1 VPDNADSS
9 VADAAESP
17 KHRNWLQRHHR
28 SVVLTVFALGL
39 LLGLASWLAV
49 EAFSAKQNL
58 QQARSEAIQAKDA
71 LSKGHADAAV
81 QHANAVQ
88 AHARKASDATESI
101 PWTLAAKL
109 PWLGSP
115 FETGQQM
122 SKVVLGFANDVL
134 TPAARVGLAL
144 SPDKLFSGS
153 RLDVHA
159 LRSEEPALNKLA
171 VEAKR
176 LDAEASAL
184 PRPTYLSEVADAR
197 TKLQTQIS
205 SVAKVLDTAALAAQI
220 APAMMGA
227 DGPTSYFMG
236 FQTNAEAR
244 GTGGITGGFGILHF
258 DDGAPTVSTLGPDN
272 DLSGVFQ
279 SIDLGPEYSAEYGWA
294 NASTDIRNSNL
305 SSHFP
310 YAAQIWRSMW
320 AQKSGTNVDG
330 AIAIDPVALSYV
342 LGAIGHVTMPDGEEI
357 TKDNVVQL
365 TESTAYSRFPL
376 DQTARKQYL
385 QNIAAEIV
393 KKMTQSIQSPRELL
407 AALGRAVSERRIAI
421 WSSSEASQQLLEQ
434 TPLAHEIPDDA
445 APYAEL
451 VVNNLAG
458 NKMDYYLKREITYTA
473 DQCGGATRNST
484 VSFKLTNDAPDTQLP
499 DYVAGVGGLS
509 PNVKLTM
516 PKGSML
522 TSIKLIATKGSKLE
536 TAFANGQLA
545 PVFAGVERG
554 HPVFELQVV
563 IPPKQSGVL
572 TFHLTEPASPGAAR
586 VPVQPLVDRV
596 SPDVRVPE
604 CP

>member
-1 VPDNADSS
+1 
-9 VADAAESP
+9 
-17 KHRNWLQRHHR
+17 
-28 SVVLTVFALGL
+28 
-39 LLGLASWLAV
+39 
-49 EAFSAKQNL
+49 
-58 QQARSEAIQAKDA
+58 
-71 LSKGHADAAV
+71 
-81 QHANAVQ
+81 
-88 AHARKASDATESI
+88 
-101 PWTLAAKL
+101 
-109 PWLGSP
+109 
-115 FETGQQM
+115 M

-134 TPAARVGLAL
+134 APASRIGLAL

-159 LRSEEPALNKLA
+159 LRNEEPALTKLA
-171 VEAKR
+171 LEAKR
-176 LDAEASAL
+176 FDTEAVAI
-184 PRPTYLSEVADAR
+184 PKPEYLSEVADAR
-197 TKLQTQIS
+197 TKLQSQIS
-205 SVAKVLDTAALAAQI
+205 TVAKILDTAALAARI

-258 DDGAPTVSTLGPDN
+258 NDGAPTVSTLGPDN
-272 DLSGVFQ
+272 DLSGLFQ
-279 SIDLGPEYSAEYGWA
+279 PIDLGPEYSTEYGWA
-294 NASTDIRNSNL
+294 NAGTDIRNSNL

-320 AQKSGTNVDG
+320 SQKSGANVDG
-330 AIAIDPVALSYV
+330 AIAIDPVALSYI

-365 TESTAYSRFPL
+365 TESIAYSRFPL
-376 DQTARKQYL
+376 DQSARKQYL
-385 QNIAAEIV
+385 QDIAAEIV
-393 KKMTQSIQSPRELL
+393 KKMTHSIQSPHELL
-407 AALGRAVSERRIAI
+407 AALGKAVGERRIAV
-421 WSSSEASQQLLEQ
+421 WSSSEVSQKLLEQ
-434 TPLAHEIPDDA
+434 TPLAHEIPDDP

-473 DQCGGATRNST
+473 DQCGGPTRNST
-484 VSFKLTNDAPDTQLP
+484 VTLKLTNDAPDTQLP

-522 TSIKLIATKGSKLE
+522 TSVKLIATKDSKLE

-554 HPVFELQVV
+554 HPVFEIQVV

-572 TFHLTEPASPGAAR
+572 TFHLSEPPSPGAAR
-586 VPVQPLVDRV
+586 VPIQPLIDRV
-596 SPDVRVPE
+596 VPDVRVPE
-604 CP
+604 CR

>member
-1 VPDNADSS
+1 M
-9 VADAAESP
+9 
-17 KHRNWLQRHHR
+17 QRHR
-28 SVVLTVFALGL
+28 RAVGLTVSVVGL
-39 LLGLASWLAV
+39 LLGLSVWLAV
-49 EAFSAKQNL
+49 EGLSAKQNL

-81 QHANAVQ
+81 QHAAAVQ
-88 AHARKASDATESI
+88 AHARKATDATESI

-134 TPAARVGLAL
+134 APASRIGLAL

-159 LRSEEPALNKLA
+159 LRNEEPALTKLA
-171 VEAKR
+171 LEAKR
-176 LDAEASAL
+176 FDTEAVAI
-184 PRPTYLSEVADAR
+184 PKPEYLSEVADAR
-197 TKLQTQIS
+197 TKLQSQIS
-205 SVAKVLDTAALAAQI
+205 TVAKILDTAALAARI

-258 DDGAPTVSTLGPDN
+258 DDGTPRVSTLGPDN
-272 DLSGVFQ
+272 DLSGLFQ
-279 SIDLGPEYSAEYGWA
+279 PIDLGPEYSTEYGWA

-320 AQKSGTNVDG
+320 TQKSGTNVDG
-330 AIAIDPVALSYV
+330 AIAIDPVALSYI

-376 DQTARKQYL
+376 DQIARKQYL
-385 QNIAAEIV
+385 QDIAAEIV
-393 KKMTQSIQSPRELL
+393 KKMTSTIQSPHQLL
-407 AALGRAVSERRIAI
+407 AALGKAVGERRIAV
-421 WSSSEASQQLLEQ
+421 WSSSEVSQTLLEQ
-434 TPLAHEIPDDA
+434 TPLAHEIPDDT

-473 DQCGGATRNST
+473 DQCGGPTRNTT
-484 VSFKLTNDAPDTQLP
+484 VTLKLTNAAPDTELP

-572 TFHLTEPASPGAAR
+572 TFHLTEPASLGAAR
-586 VPVQPLVDRV
+586 VPIQPLIDQVV
-596 SPDVRVPE
+596 PDVRVPE
-604 CP
+604 CR